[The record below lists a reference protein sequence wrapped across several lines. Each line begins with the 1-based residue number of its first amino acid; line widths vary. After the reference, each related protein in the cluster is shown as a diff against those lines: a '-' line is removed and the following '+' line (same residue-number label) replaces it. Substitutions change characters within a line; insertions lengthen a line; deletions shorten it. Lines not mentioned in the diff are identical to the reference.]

1 MMEARSKVV
10 IVNNI
15 VHFRPFARI
24 RELAT
29 QLDIEL
35 LLAYRGDTLPVSR
48 ILALISWELVK
59 GDEIEVIVRAQGDA
73 TASLA
78 AVVAFIQEGCGEK

>member
-10 IVNNI
+10 IVNKA
-15 VHFRPFARI
+15 VHFRPLARL

-35 LLAYRGDTLPVSR
+35 LLAYRGDILPVSR
-48 ILALISWELVK
+48 ILALISWELAE
-59 GDEIEVIVRAQGDA
+59 GDEIEVIVRAKGD
-73 TASLA
+73 TTPLLA
-78 AVVAFIQEGCGEK
+78 AVVAFINEGCGEK

>member
-10 IVNNI
+10 IVNKV
-15 VHFRPFARI
+15 VHFRPLARM

-35 LLAYRGDTLPVSR
+35 LLAYRGDILPVSR
-48 ILALISWELVK
+48 ILALIGWELAA
-59 GDEIEVIVRAQGDA
+59 GDEIEVIVRARGD
-73 TASLA
+73 TAPLLA

>member
-1 MMEARSKVV
+1 MMEARFKVV
-10 IVNNI
+10 VANKV
-15 VHFRPFARI
+15 VHFRPLARL

-35 LLAYRGDTLPVSR
+35 LLAYRGDTLPISR
-48 ILALISWELVK
+48 ILALIGWELAE
-59 GDEIEVIVRAQGDA
+59 GDEIEVIVRARGD
-73 TASLA
+73 TAPLLA